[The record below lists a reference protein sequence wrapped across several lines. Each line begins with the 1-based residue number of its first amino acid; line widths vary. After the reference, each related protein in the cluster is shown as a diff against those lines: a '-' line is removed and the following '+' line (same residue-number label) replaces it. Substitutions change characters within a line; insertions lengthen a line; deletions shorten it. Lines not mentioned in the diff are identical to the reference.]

1 MENTEILILI
11 TIGRNPHGSVGS
23 HKSVS
28 FFQYC
33 SIIKICAKECRVC
46 SDELLQGNY
55 YMLLLAWQSK
65 KLSKFG
71 ALSNSLQF
79 NSHDRN
85 DAFSIF

>member
-11 TIGRNPHGSVGS
+11 AIGPNPHGSVGS

-28 FFQYC
+28 FIQYC
-33 SIIKICAKECRVC
+33 SIIKICANECRMC

-55 YMLLLAWQSK
+55 WQSK

-85 DAFSIF
+85 DAFPIF